1 MRRDG
6 GRERREA
13 DGGEGREWR
22 QKILARSAKGGGI
35 LMTFHSDKHKNS
47 RRGGVGCFY

>member
-13 DGGEGREWR
+13 DGGEGVET
-22 QKILARSAKGGGI
+22 KILARSAKGGGI